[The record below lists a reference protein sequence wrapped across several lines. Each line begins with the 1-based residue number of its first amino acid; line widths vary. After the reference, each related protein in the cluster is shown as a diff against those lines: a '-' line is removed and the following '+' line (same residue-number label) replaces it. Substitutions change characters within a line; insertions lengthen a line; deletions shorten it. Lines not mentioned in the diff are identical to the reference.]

1 MKTSY
6 RDFFP
11 IILLIAF
18 ILFGAATFLCH
29 IALQNERIYR
39 PLSGVIKT
47 YNKNVDENG
56 NKNLWL
62 DKKPFAKITP
72 ERTIV
77 WDADHYNRIRESVYD
92 SDIDRWANY
101 AFFPLFP
108 LVWKV
113 TGLNGL
119 GICFFNWIVFSL
131 GILFFF
137 FFFRNK
143 IDKWAFF
150 LILLIPMNVIYMI
163 PYTESLFFLCIACGL
178 YGIIKDNYALYFFG
192 FLFASMTKSSAAIFF
207 AIFTCAEIVAY
218 IRSRTWKQS
227 LINYLKRLLPIIVGV
242 LFVMIIQKLNGSP
255 RWFFFIEAQKFWGK
269 YLSLPTLPFSDWSQ
283 EGRSVTN
290 PFLIMYFLPC
300 VVVIIREFLLSF
312 KRQTKL
318 DFSTW
323 EYAKY
328 ICLLYL
334 AGNIFIAMLTQH
346 GSLNSLARYMLCT
359 PFFVFLL
366 LDTLRCD
373 REKMWQLLYIII
385 GIATTIIC
393 LSYFSQSNGI
403 GIYFVM
409 LGSLLV
415 FFHRYFPK
423 KLLYI
428 SIFIIIFA
436 NIFWTAYMFNC
447 FICDAWI
454 FT

>member
-1 MKTSY
+1 MNTSN

-11 IILLIAF
+11 IILLIVF
-18 ILFGAATFLCH
+18 ILFGTTTFLCH
-29 IALQNERIYR
+29 IALQNERIYK

-47 YNKNVDENG
+47 YNENVDENG
-56 NKNLWL
+56 NRNLWL
-62 DKKPFAKITP
+62 DKKPFTKITP
-72 ERTIV
+72 EKTLV
-77 WDADHYNRIRESVYD
+77 WDADHYNRIRENVYD

-108 LVWKV
+108 LVWKA

-131 GILFFF
+131 GILFLYYL
-137 FFFRNK
+137 FRDK
-143 IDKWAFF
+143 IDRWAFF
-150 LILLIPMNVIYMI
+150 LILLIPMNVVYMI

-178 YGIIKDNYALYFFG
+178 YGIIKDNYALYFIG

-218 IRSRTWKQS
+218 IRLRTWRKS
-227 LINYLKRLLPIIVGV
+227 LINYSKRLLPIIIGV

-269 YLSLPTLPFSDWSQ
+269 YLSLPTLPFSDWSE
-283 EGRSVTN
+283 EGRSITN
-290 PFLIMYFLPC
+290 PFLVMYFLPC

-312 KRQTKL
+312 KHKTHL
-318 DFSTW
+318 EFSTW

-373 REKMWQLLYIII
+373 REKKWQLIYTII
-385 GIATTIIC
+385 GIATVIIC
-393 LSYFSQSNGI
+393 LSNFSQSNGI

-415 FFHRYFPK
+415 FFHRYFSK

-436 NIFWTAYMFNC
+436 NIFWTSYMFNC
-447 FICDAWI
+447 FICNAWI